1 MFALP
6 DLIALVDAAPAPG
19 VSIFLPTHVLGRE
32 TRQDP
37 IRLKNLLGEAEEKLT
52 ARGLS
57 SAEAQAMLAPAAA
70 LVDDH
75 EYWQH
80 QSHGLALFLDH
91 QGLRPFKVPLD
102 LEERVH
108 VSDGFLVKPL
118 LPVLARDGLFHVLAV
133 SEDSV
138 HLFAATRFSMAE
150 EAVDGMPRSLGEV
163 MGESAD
169 YENPV
174 NASPAN
180 RPDRSGGAGP
190 GAAQARSQVY
200 GDSPEE
206 WQKTQQNSYLRRI
219 AGALDAHLSE
229 HGTAAVLV
237 ADPALAGNFPRTG
250 AVDRLL
256 VGTVTRTPAGMTEA
270 EIHAA
275 AYAVMLPHL
284 DAARQAA
291 LERFAALQGSGDA
304 KGSSIPADIVVAA
317 HEGRVDTLLL
327 AEGVDLP
334 GRYDAA
340 ARRVMVGQGSGDLPD
355 LAAAQTLRHGG
366 AAFVLPR
373 EAMPRGV
380 ELAAILRY

>member
-19 VSIFLPTHVLGRE
+19 VSIFLPTHVMGRE

-37 IRLKNLLGEAEEKLT
+37 IRLKNLLGEAQDKL
-52 ARGLS
+52 AAQGLS
-57 SAEAQAMLAPAAA
+57 AAEAQALLAPAAA
-70 LVDDH
+70 LVGDH
-75 EYWQH
+75 DFWQH
-80 QSHGLALFLDH
+80 QSRGLALFVDH
-91 QGLRPFKVPLD
+91 EGLRRFPVPLD

-108 VSDGFLVKPL
+108 VGNGFLVKPL
-118 LPVLARDGLFHVLAV
+118 LPVLAQDGLFHVLAV

-138 HLFAATRFSMAE
+138 RLFAATRFSMAE
-150 EAVDGMPRSLGEV
+150 DAVDGMPRSLSEV
-163 MGESAD
+163 TGESAD
-169 YENPV
+169 YENPL
-174 NASPAN
+174 NAGPAN
-180 RPDRSGGAGP
+180 RPDRSGANGP
-190 GAAQARSQVY
+190 GAAQARAQVY

-206 WQKTQQNSYLRRI
+206 WRDTQQNSYLRRI
-219 AGALDAHLSE
+219 AGALDAHLAE
-229 HGTAAVLV
+229 HGTATVLV
-237 ADPALAGNFPRTG
+237 ADAALAGNFPRPG
-250 AVDRLL
+250 AVERLL
-256 VGTVTRTPAGMTEA
+256 VGAVTHTPSDMTEA

-291 LERFAALQGSGDA
+291 LDRFAALQGSGDV
-304 KGSSIPADIVVAA
+304 KGASVPADIVVAA

-340 ARRVMVGQGSGDLPD
+340 ARRVVVGQGGDLPD